1 MAKDGVV
8 QAGSVVGGRG
18 AAPDPARGKP
28 PETPAPFPFRSWLPE
43 RSSPS
48 RVRCAAPDRRALD
61 RSGPFQ
67 ALHLEKGKGANA
79 KGSLPAS
86 RWSASPLRSTDHLY
100 ELFFCLTG
108 RAFSWKPRP

>member
-67 ALHLEKGKGANA
+67 ALHLTRLRLRPT
-79 KGSLPAS
+79 SLVMMRRSMTAD
-86 RWSASPLRSTDHLY
+86 SASLRQ
-100 ELFFCLTG
+100 
-108 RAFSWKPRP
+108 PI

>member
-86 RWSASPLRSTDHLY
+86 RWSALTSSFNGPSLRTT
-100 ELFFCLTG
+100 FCLTG

>member
-1 MAKDGVV
+1 MEKTGKECVVAKDGVV

-79 KGSLPAS
+79 KGSLPPAGRPHLFVQPTIS
-86 RWSASPLRSTDHLY
+86 TNCFSA
-100 ELFFCLTG
+100 
-108 RAFSWKPRP
+108 